1 LFDHI
6 KYNNFIDSIKYKI
19 KLSTGNSNSPQCT
32 SSSDLILK
40 IKQNEQMRRNS
51 TSSTSSILACSSS
64 SNQESYPSSK
74 KKIKKLENKNV
85 SSIKEYNLRNKSTES
100 ESDFPLPPPPPTQL
114 KTASNIPNEIERS
127 IPNLVVQANE
137 KKTNFNSKDLYIYNP
152 IQKYSSQI
160 TTTTS
165 KQTFEKNFNLKQF
178 SITLTDCTKNVL
190 FKSLNADNRS
200 IDLDADM
207 LKKLNLKSNKPS
219 VWSLRQATSKK
230 NIERKRKRY
239 NISSDDSIEK
249 TTSLLT
255 KSKIYKINLNENS
268 AQKAKTSAS
277 LSPIS
282 NELINKKGT
291 SSITITHLPGKKIKD
306 YFKVTVSP
314 KIQDICDDSEDKNEN
329 QSILKSKLF
338 FNLKF

>member
-1 LFDHI
+1 LYEHI

-19 KLSTGNSNSPQCT
+19 KLSTANSNSPCT
-32 SSSDLILK
+32 SSSDLIHK

-51 TSSTSSILACSSS
+51 TSSTSSILACSNSSS
-64 SNQESYPSSK
+64 SNLETCASSK
-74 KKIKKLENKNV
+74 NKIKKLENKKV

-100 ESDFPLPPPPPTQL
+100 DSDFPLPPPPPIQL

-127 IPNLVVQANE
+127 IPNLVVQVNE
-137 KKTNFNSKDLYIYNP
+137 KKANFNPKDLYIYNP

-160 TTTTS
+160 TATTPN
-165 KQTFEKNFNLKQF
+165 QTFEKNFNLKQC

-207 LKKLNLKSNKPS
+207 LKKLNLKSSKTS
-219 VWSLRQATSKK
+219 GWSLKQATSKK

-255 KSKIYKINLNENS
+255 KSKICKINLNENS
-268 AQKAKTSAS
+268 AQEAKTSAS
-277 LSPIS
+277 LSPTS

-306 YFKVTVSP
+306 YFKVAVCP

-329 QSILKSKLF
+329 LSVLKSKLF
-338 FNLKF
+338 F

>member
-1 LFDHI
+1 MFDHI

-19 KLSTGNSNSPQCT
+19 KLSTGNSNSPCT

-64 SNQESYPSSK
+64 SNQETYPSSK
-74 KKIKKLENKNV
+74 KKIKKLENKKV

-127 IPNLVVQANE
+127 IPNLVVQVNE

-160 TTTTS
+160 TTTTL
-165 KQTFEKNFNLKQF
+165 KQKFEKNFHLKQF

-219 VWSLRQATSKK
+219 VWPLRQATSKK

-239 NISSDDSIEK
+239 NVSSDDSIEK

-268 AQKAKTSAS
+268 AQKAKTSAF

-306 YFKVTVSP
+306 YFKVTMSP

-329 QSILKSKLF
+329 ISVLKSKLF